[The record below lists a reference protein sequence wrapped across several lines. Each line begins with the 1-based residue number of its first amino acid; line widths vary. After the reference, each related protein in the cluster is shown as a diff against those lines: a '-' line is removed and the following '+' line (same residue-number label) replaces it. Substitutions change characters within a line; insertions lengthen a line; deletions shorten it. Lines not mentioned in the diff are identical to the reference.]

1 MLHLQLNIEPLQS
14 HIRSTKRANMADGN
28 ESWKHKDEEEEEED
42 VDETVSNL
50 YHQRDAQF

>member
-1 MLHLQLNIEPLQS
+1 
-14 HIRSTKRANMADGN
+14 MADGN

-50 YHQRDAQF
+50 CRQRDSQF